1 VLATG
6 VAFLTLPLMPQNI
19 FGLNLL
25 AAPVEPLAGEDDED
39 RHDKFLNETDADNPD
54 FIPIYSRLP
63 SAPPT
68 QVPSKVPS
76 SNPSVEPTF
85 VPTNLRSQSPSS
97 SSPPSTQLP
106 STSVPSTRPSSD
118 CTADENGSFGDTS
131 TGNESL
137 IKYNYELTTQT
148 NDTTLLNDKIL
159 PALEVAISN
168 RLLTLIY
175 SKNCAGRRRL
185 ELVGLSAIPLD
196 VVYENGKIHV
206 GALTSNAC
214 AVINHIYHKSYILII
229 YSWTFFISSLQSWR
243 YR

>member
-1 VLATG
+1 MVGKASMAGIAAVLATG

-19 FGLNLL
+19 FGLNSL
-25 AAPVEPLAGEDDED
+25 ATPVEPLLVGEDDED
-39 RHDKFLNETDADNPD
+39 RHNKNVNETNADNPD
-54 FIPIYSRLP
+54 FIPNYSRLP

-76 SNPSVEPTF
+76 WNPSVEPTF

-97 SSPPSTQLP
+97 SPPPTQLP
-106 STSVPSTRPSSD
+106 SISPTSSQAPSSVPSTRPSVD

-137 IKYNYELTTQT
+137 VLIYNYELTTQT
-148 NDTTLLNDKIL
+148 NDTKLLNDDIL
-159 PALEVAISN
+159 PALEVAISD

-175 SKNCAGRRRL
+175 SKNCASRRRL
-185 ELVGLSAIPLD
+185 ELVGLSASPSD

-206 GALTSNAC
+206 GALPSNVHA
-214 AVINHIYHKSYILII
+214 
-229 YSWTFFISSLQSWR
+229 
-243 YR
+243 